1 MKMSIIAV
9 DHNKLSLLVVY
20 MQEDYYPYLIMSRP

>member
-20 MQEDYYPYLIMSRP
+20 MQEDYYTNHC